1 MRFLRAL
8 TVAASLVP
16 FASAAVSKISRSG
29 KYLYDDTG
37 SRFYIKVSLLIS
49 LLAHQLP
56 SEDAGHS
63 TRLQH

>member
-37 SRFYIKVSLLIS
+37 SRFYIKGV
-49 LLAHQLP
+49 AY
-56 SEDAGHS
+56 
-63 TRLQH
+63 